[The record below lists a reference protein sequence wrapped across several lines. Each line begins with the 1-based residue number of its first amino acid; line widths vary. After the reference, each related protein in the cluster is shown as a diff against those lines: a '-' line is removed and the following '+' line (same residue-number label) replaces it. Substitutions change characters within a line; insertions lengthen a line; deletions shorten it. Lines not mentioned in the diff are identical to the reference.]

1 MPAAAERPAG
11 PAGQTGKA
19 LLPCVRKPA
28 DLDRLTSEQL
38 VTLASEIRQHL
49 VASVARTG
57 GPVSY
62 THLTLPTN
70 REV

>member
-1 MPAAAERPAG
+1 MPAAAERLGG

-38 VTLASEIRQHL
+38 VTLASRF
-49 VASVARTG
+49 ASILSPQWRAPAAT
-57 GPVSY
+57 SA
-62 THLTLPTN
+62 PTSGSSS
-70 REV
+70 